1 MCDCWIGILN
11 DYDQSDTNNLYLSD
25 VENKLRERSRF
36 STGLAKDFT
45 LFNVYKPKDY
55 IDRRRGL
62 TTLFNFCPLCGSKI
76 NWKEIHA
83 LVKEV

>member
-25 VENKLRERSRF
+25 VEEKLRKRS
-36 STGLAKDFT
+36 DFT
-45 LFNVYKPKDY
+45 FEMANISIFSNPCQPKDY

-62 TTLFNFCPLCGSKI
+62 STVFNFCPICGSKI
-76 NWKEIHA
+76 NWKVIRGWF
-83 LVKEV
+83 KE